1 MRRMFGRVSSRYDLM
16 NTLMTF
22 GRDQAWRR
30 LTLRAASLP
39 RGGLLLDV
47 GTGTGR
53 IALEAARQ
61 DPDLKVA
68 ALDLTPEM
76 LEQGKRS
83 DTGGRIL
90 WINGDALD
98 LPFPEGLFDAVTS
111 GYLMRNVPD
120 IHLALKE
127 QLRVVRPG
135 GRVAFLDTSPP
146 RSPVLRPFI
155 RVYFRIVIPLL
166 GGLVS
171 GQWDAY
177 RYLPRST
184 EAFRSPEELSEIMA
198 CAGFTDIRCRS
209 LMLGTMVLMSGARP

>member
-1 MRRMFGRVSSRYDLM
+1 MRRMFGRISPRYDLV

-30 LTLRAASLP
+30 MTLAAASPP

-61 DPDLKVA
+61 DPDLTVV

-76 LEQGKRS
+76 LKLGKRT
-83 DTGGRIL
+83 DADGRIL
-90 WINGDALD
+90 WVNGDALD
-98 LPFPEGLFDAVTS
+98 LPFSDGLFDAVTS
-111 GYLMRNVPD
+111 GYLLRNVPD
-120 IHLALKE
+120 MHLALKE

-155 RVYFRIVIPLL
+155 RVYFRVVIPLL
-166 GGLVS
+166 GGLIS
-171 GQWDAY
+171 GQWEAY
-177 RYLPRST
+177 RYLPHST
-184 EAFRSPEELSEIMA
+184 EAFRTPEELREIMA
-198 CAGFTDIRCRS
+198 RAGFTDIRSRS
-209 LMLGTMVLMSGARP
+209 LMFGTMVLMSGARS